1 MYHRLTRVKHDPSE
15 FEAIIDHFALL
26 LPPQLDE
33 ITGLN
38 SFQVLRTSTS
48 EIIIVAIFDDMIC
61 ASMAS
66 AWDDDI
72 YGSLEPMMSAPP
84 QTDEG
89 EVVFQC

>member
-15 FEAIIDHFALL
+15 FEAIIKHCENIIK
-26 LPPQLDE
+26 PQLAE

-72 YGSLEPMMSAPP
+72 YGSLEPMMSTPP

-89 EVVFQC
+89 EVVFLC